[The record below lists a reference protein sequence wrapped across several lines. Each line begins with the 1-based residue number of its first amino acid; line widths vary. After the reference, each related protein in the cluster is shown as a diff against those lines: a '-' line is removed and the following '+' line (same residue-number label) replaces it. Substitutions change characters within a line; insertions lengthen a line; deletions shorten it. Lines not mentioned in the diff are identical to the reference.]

1 MSEIKCRICNKQ
13 IDKSQ
18 AIQIKPRIYVC
29 CDECKRVY
37 ESKGKPTKLVNNGR
51 KELLD
56 YINQICPN
64 ANFVVISSQLKKMM
78 TDCPKMTYGGIK
90 YTIWYIANHA
100 GKDVSIS
107 PLGLV
112 PYYYD
117 EAANY
122 YKWLRQIK
130 NQIIAYDFVQNE
142 ETVIKTIRE
151 EDVFD

>member
-1 MSEIKCRICNKQ
+1 MSEIKCRIYNKQ

-18 AIQIKPRIYVC
+18 AIQIKLRIYVC
-29 CDECKRVY
+29 CDECKQAY
-37 ESKGKPTKLVNNGR
+37 ESKGKLTKPVNNGR

-56 YINQICPN
+56 YIGKICPN
-64 ANFVVISSQLKKMM
+64 ANFVVISSQLKRMM
-78 TDCPKMTYGGIK
+78 ADCPKMTYGGIK

-122 YKWLRQIK
+122 YKRLRQIK
-130 NQIIAYDFVQNE
+130 NQIVTYVFVQNE
-142 ETVIKTIRE
+142 ETVIKTIKE
-151 EDVFD
+151 ENVFD

>member
-37 ESKGKPTKLVNNGR
+37 ESKVKPPVNKGR
-51 KELLD
+51 KELFD
-56 YINQICPN
+56 YISQICPN
-64 ANFVVISSQLKKMM
+64 ANFVIISSQLKKMM
-78 TDCPKMTYGGIK
+78 VDCPKMTYGGIK
-90 YTIWYIANHA
+90 YTIWYISNHA

-142 ETVIKTIRE
+142 ETVIKTIKE
-151 EDVFD
+151 ENVFD

>member
-29 CDECKRVY
+29 CDECKQAY
-37 ESKGKPTKLVNNGR
+37 ESKGKLTKPVNNGR

-56 YINQICPN
+56 YIGKIYPN
-64 ANFVVISSQLKKMM
+64 ANFVVISSQLKRMM
-78 TDCPKMTYGGIK
+78 ADCPKMTYGGIK
-90 YTIWYIANHA
+90 YTIWYIANHV

-117 EAANY
+117 EAGNY
-122 YKWLRQIK
+122 YKRLRQIK
-130 NQIIAYDFVQNE
+130 NQIVTYVFVQNE
-142 ETVIKTIRE
+142 ETVIKTIKE
-151 EDVFD
+151 ENVFD